1 MKKGTKLYSI
11 LNNKCPRCH
20 EGDFFE
26 TPNAYDLGR
35 FSKMPESCPVCQQ
48 PYEPEPGFYYGAM
61 YVSYALN
68 VAILVA
74 VWVATMVLVPDM
86 NIWWF
91 VLFAGL
97 AGIGLA
103 PLTFRLARL
112 TWINFFVKYKREEAG
127 VVKENRAV

>member
-20 EGDFFE
+20 EGHFFN
-26 TPNAYDLGR
+26 TGNAYDLSN
-35 FSKMPESCPVCQQ
+35 FSKMPDACPVCQQ

-74 VWVATMVLVPDM
+74 VWVATAVLTPDL
-86 NIWWF
+86 NTWWF
-91 VLFAGL
+91 VLIAGL
-97 AGIGLA
+97 TGIGLT
-103 PLTFRLARL
+103 PVTFRLARL
-112 TWINFFVKYKREEAG
+112 TWINFFVKYRKEA
-127 VVKENRAV
+127 VAEVKG